1 MNAAVERLFAAVL
14 LACAAAP
21 AAAAPLWFTGEVRA
35 ADAEAILVPP
45 SNSSPVVLRYF
56 VPEGSLVQPG
66 DVLVRIDPGQSATQ
80 LRQIESQLLLL
91 RATAEKDLA
100 ALEVAAIDAE
110 KAQVDADA
118 ALAKARID
126 AAIPRQHLSGLDH
139 DRYQGEL
146 ARAEREA
153 ALKQG
158 ELDAA
163 REAVR
168 RKRADAELEASKLEA
183 DLAYHGAQV
192 ANAEQRAERAGRV
205 VYGFDS
211 WRGNRYEE
219 GASAHPGNRIG
230 EVVGEGAME
239 VRAWVLEPDRAVLR
253 DGQPVALH
261 FDALPDRPAG
271 GRIVRIGGAPE
282 PRAQWGDGRW
292 FTVEIALD
300 DPALPLLP
308 GMSVRVAAAAET
320 PP

>member
-1 MNAAVERLFAAVL
+1 MNAAAERLFAVL
-14 LACAAAP
+14 LACAAVP
-21 AAAAPLWFTGEVRA
+21 AAAEPLWITGEVRA
-35 ADAEAILVPP
+35 AEAEAILVPP

-56 VPEGSLVQPG
+56 VPEGSQVQPG

-91 RATAEKDLA
+91 RATVEKDLA

-126 AAIPRQHLSGLDH
+126 AAIPRQHLSGLDY

-153 ALKQG
+153 ALKQT
-158 ELDAA
+158 ELAAA

-168 RKRADAELEASKLEA
+168 RKRADADFEAAKLEA
-183 DLAYHGAQV
+183 ELAYHRAQV
-192 ANAEQRAERAGRV
+192 GNAEQRAERAGRV

-219 GASAHPGNRIG
+219 GASANPGNRIG

-239 VRAWVLEPDRAVLR
+239 VRAWALEPDRAALR
-253 DGQPVALH
+253 EAMPVTLH
-261 FDALPDRPAG
+261 FDALPDRRAG

-292 FTVEIALD
+292 FTIEIALD
-300 DPALPLLP
+300 DATLPLLP
-308 GMSVRVAAAAET
+308 GMSVRVEVPAGVA
-320 PP
+320 P